1 MVPSK
6 PNSGPE
12 PAPTAFPG
20 LALLGPEACAQAL
33 PYPALVRALA
43 EGFAAGTAASA
54 PRQHVDAGPG
64 REALLGL
71 AWGDGGALGLKALT
85 LFPENPSRGHPQIQ
99 GLYTLFDGETGAPR
113 VILDAGTL
121 TERRTAATSALA
133 AEHLARREAAHLL
146 VLGTGRLA
154 RALPEAYLAVR
165 PLTRVTVWGRRREAV
180 AETVR
185 DLGERFPA
193 LTIEGA
199 ADLEAAVDACDMV
212 TSALPSES
220 PVLSSAWLRPGQHV
234 DLIGSYRP
242 SMAEIDGAALRRTRV
257 FVDTEAGAWSE
268 AGELLQAEAA
278 GLFSRAEV
286 AGTLSDLTGRRHPG
300 RQSPEE
306 ITLFKAA
313 GSAEADYHAAALALA
328 FAAP

>member
-1 MVPSK
+1 MAPPNPTASTEPLPS
-6 PNSGPE
+6 
-12 PAPTAFPG
+12 AFPG

-33 PYPALVRALA
+33 PYPALIRALG
-43 EGFAAGTAASA
+43 EGFAAGAMASA
-54 PRQHVDAGPG
+54 PRQHVGAGPG

-71 AWGDGGALGLKALT
+71 AWQKDGALGLKALT
-85 LFPENPSRGHPQIQ
+85 LFPGNPAQGLPQIQ

-113 VILDAGTL
+113 AILDAGTL

-133 AEHLARREAAHLL
+133 AQHLARSDAAHLL

-165 PLTRVTVWGRRREAV
+165 PLTQVTVWGRRGDAV

-185 DLGERFPA
+185 DLGERFPT
-193 LTIEGA
+193 LVIEA
-199 ADLEAAVDACDMV
+199 ASDLEAAVGACDIV
-212 TSALPSES
+212 TSALPSET

-242 SMAEIDGAALRRTRV
+242 TMAEIDGGALRRATV
-257 FVDTEAGAWSE
+257 FVDTKAGAWAE
-268 AGELLQAEAA
+268 AGELIQAEAA
-278 GLFSRAEV
+278 GQFSREEV
-286 AGTLSDLTGRRHPG
+286 AGTLSDLAAGHHPG

-313 GSAEADYHAAALALA
+313 GSAAADYFAAALALA
-328 FAAP
+328 PAAS